1 MVASRDVGKVFSDL
15 AATGFG
21 KFCDQLKKTFS
32 LTANLNLP

>member
-21 KFCDQLKKTFS
+21 KFCDQLRKTFS
-32 LTANLNLP
+32 LTAN